1 GPGYTRS
8 LASCPTRRS
17 SDLAVTLSGSGS
29 GWARRALAPDSGP
42 NAFTDSNGRL
52 KPDIQA
58 YAQRVAATRGLPLN
72 HVQALLEDARY
83 DAKAAELMSPA
94 KTRLRRSWVT
104 YRKRFVDPL
113 RIRAGVEFW
122 ADNRQALD
130 EAFARYGVPPSII
143 VAIIGVETVYGR
155 YTGSFSVLDAIATL
169 AFRYPE

>member
-1 GPGYTRS
+1 V
-8 LASCPTRRS
+8 S
-17 SDLAVTLSGSGS
+17 SNIQQAAPAQSAVALSGSGS

-104 YRKRFVDPL
+104 YRKRFVDPI
-113 RIRAGVEFW
+113 RIRAGVESW
-122 ADNRQALD
+122 ADNRQALA
-130 EAFARYGVPPSII
+130 EALARAGVPRSTTR
-143 VAIIGVETVYGR
+143 ANLDVEPAYAR
-155 YTGSFSVLDAIATL
+155 
-169 AFRYPE
+169 